1 MADTLKVL
9 STEISLSNT
18 VGNTV
23 ASASLVRLVN
33 IHASTSET
41 IQLAYANGNVK
52 ATTTIG
58 HYGTG
63 SARLLLV
70 KAPSDIL
77 LTVGASTVKATSV
90 AYT

>member
-23 ASASLVRLVN
+23 SSASLVRLVN
-33 IHASTSET
+33 TNASASE
-41 IQLAYANGNVK
+41 IVQLCYANGDVK
-52 ATTTIG
+52 ATTTVG

-70 KAPSDIL
+70 KAPSDLL
-77 LTVGASTVKATSV
+77 LTTAASTVKAVSI
-90 AYT
+90 AYS